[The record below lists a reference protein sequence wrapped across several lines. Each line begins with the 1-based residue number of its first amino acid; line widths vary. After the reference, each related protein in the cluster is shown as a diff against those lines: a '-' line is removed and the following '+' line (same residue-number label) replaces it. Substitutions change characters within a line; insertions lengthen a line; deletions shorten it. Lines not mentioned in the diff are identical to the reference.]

1 MRPLRVLS
9 LRFKFFNLS
18 ELEKGELIRKRP
30 ALADLQLIPTL
41 TKRNNE
47 GEDNQDSTH
56 VSVSFL
62 FSKIIQKI
70 FFPNGQ
76 FLIQGTGV
84 LIHSEG
90 CL

>member
-62 FSKIIQKI
+62 FKKNFPTWAI
-70 FFPNGQ
+70 FNTGNGRFKVQ
-76 FLIQGTGV
+76 RGV
-84 LIHSEG
+84 SLRFG
-90 CL
+90 